1 MSQGPV
7 PPNKPKAIP
16 IKTPPDLVVEYA
28 NLVRIAHSPSEIVFE
43 FAQLLPGNPSAQV
56 QSRIVMTPIGAKLF
70 ARALHEN
77 LTKFESSFGEISVPG
92 GSSLADYLFRPPEPP
107 NKSKGSDEQS

>member
-7 PPNKPKAIP
+7 PPNKPKPIP
-16 IKTPPDLVVEYA
+16 IKTPPDLMVEYA

-43 FAQLLPGNPSAQV
+43 FAQLLPGSPSAQV

-70 ARALHEN
+70 ARALREN
-77 LTKFESSFGEISVPG
+77 LTKFESTFGEIPVPG
-92 GSSLADYLFRPPEPP
+92 GSSLAENLFRPPDPP
-107 NKSKGSDEQS
+107 TKSKGNDEQS

>member
-1 MSQGPV
+1 MPQDPI
-7 PPNKPKAIP
+7 PPNKPKPIP
-16 IKTPPDLVVEYA
+16 IKTPPDLAVEYA

-43 FAQLLPGNPSAQV
+43 FAQLLPGSPSAQV

-77 LTKFESSFGEISVPG
+77 LSKFETTFGEISVPG
-92 GSSLADYLFRPPEPP
+92 GSSLADYLFRPPDPP
-107 NKSKGSDEQS
+107 T